1 MKGTWVS
8 LATTLSLGAAVM
20 FLAPYRALTPG
31 TLRDGHLAQKNDC
44 FSCHTLLAGAPASK
58 CSGCHRP
65 GQIGLRSVNGPA
77 LSKAKPM
84 AQKIHQTALP
94 ECAPC
99 HTEHGGRLGPDATR
113 RFSHELLPPA
123 ISADCAACHAGQRPA
138 DALHA
143 TASSGCSQCHST
155 KGWKPATWD
164 HDRSFRFDRHHPPRC
179 ADCHTPGASL
189 KEYTC
194 TGCHEHALD
203 LMQREHRE
211 EGVTGLEKCR
221 GCHPSG
227 NEDDTIKG
235 AGRSEGGGQEEDD
248 D

>member
-8 LATTLSLGAAVM
+8 LAVTLSLGALVI
-20 FLAPYRALTPG
+20 FLVPYRALTPG
-31 TLRDGHLAQKNDC
+31 TLREGHLAQKNDC
-44 FSCHTLLAGAPASK
+44 FSCHTLFAGAPAVK
-58 CSGCHRP
+58 CSSCHRP
-65 GQIGLRSVNGPA
+65 GEIGLRLANGET

-84 AQKIHQTALP
+84 AQKIHQAAFP

-99 HTEHGGRLGPDATR
+99 HTEHGGRLRPDATR
-113 RFSHELLPPA
+113 RFSHELLPAA
-123 ISADCAACHAGQRPA
+123 IGAGCAACHAVQRPA

-143 TASSGCSQCHST
+143 AASSSCSQCHST

-164 HDRSFRFDRHHPPRC
+164 HDRSFRFDRKHPARC
-179 ADCHTPGASL
+179 ADCHQPGTSL

-211 EGVTGLEKCR
+211 EGVTNLEKCR
-221 GCHPSG
+221 RCHPSG
-227 NEDDTIKG
+227 NEEDTIK
-235 AGRSEGGGQEEDD
+235 EGGRNEGSGREEDD